1 MKWAAILLYVGVLV
15 TVGLLSAR
23 KTKSVSDF
31 FLGGRSIGPWISAFA
46 YGTTYFSA
54 VIFIG
59 YAGKIGWGFGLSDL
73 WIVAGNV
80 FLGTYLAWKVLARPT
95 REMTARLGVLTMPA
109 FLEARY
115 QSRGLKILGA
125 LVIFIF
131 LVPYSASVY
140 MGLSYLLEGIFG
152 VPYRGALAL
161 IAGLTALY
169 LVLGGYF
176 AVTLNDFIQ
185 GLIMLVGS
193 ALLISHVLA
202 HPYVG
207 GLAQGISRLASYDPG
222 LVKVVGPPGALPLF
236 SLVILTSLGTWGL
249 PQMVQKFYSI
259 KDERAI
265 RPATVVSSVFALVIT
280 FAAYFTGALGRLFLN
295 NHIPVWNG
303 RPNPDLVMPHVVAQ
317 ALPEVLSVI
326 VLLLVLAASMS
337 TLASLVLVSS
347 SAISLDLV
355 KGALFPRIGQKAQVL
370 LLRTFCLLFTL
381 LSVVIAL
388 TPTFIVTLM
397 SISWGTVAGV
407 FLAPY
412 LYGLYYKGTTRAGA
426 WAGALTGLGLSL
438 GLAWYYHMDDKLIP
452 TIGSVAMIVPLV
464 VVPLISWVTNKLR
477 EEHLSW
483 VFGDR
488 GGFRKDGTALDD
500 VG

>member
-1 MKWAAILLYVGVLV
+1 MKWAAVLLYVGVLV

-31 FLGGRSIGPWISAFA
+31 FLGGRSIGPWVSAFA

-80 FLGTYLAWKVLARPT
+80 LVGTYLGWKILARPT
-95 REMTARLGVLTMPA
+95 REMTARLGVMTMPA
-109 FLEARY
+109 FLEVRY

-125 LVIFIF
+125 LVIFLF

-140 MGLSYLLEGIFG
+140 MGLSYLLEKVFG
-152 VPYRGALAL
+152 LPYLGGLGL

-185 GLIMLVGS
+185 GSIMLVGS
-193 ALLISHVLA
+193 VLLVAYVLA

-207 GLAQGISRLASYDPG
+207 GLTQGVAKLASYDPG
-222 LVKVVGPPGALPLF
+222 LTKVIGPPGAIPLF
-236 SLVILTSLGTWGL
+236 SLVVLTSLGTWGL
-249 PQMVQKFYSI
+249 PQMVQKYYSI
-259 KDERAI
+259 KDEKAI
-265 RPATVVSSVFALVIT
+265 RPAMVISSFFALVIT

-295 NHIPVWNG
+295 NHMPVWNG
-303 RPNPDLVMPHVVAQ
+303 HPNPDLVIPQVVVQ
-317 ALPEVLSVI
+317 ALPESISVL
-326 VLLLVLAASMS
+326 VLLLVLGASMS

-355 KGALFPRIGQKAQVL
+355 KGAFFPQINQRVQVL
-370 LLRTFCLLFTL
+370 LLRILCLLFTL
-381 LSVVIAL
+381 MSVVIAL

-412 LYGLYYKGTTRAGA
+412 LYGLYWKGATRAGA

-452 TIGSVAMIVPLV
+452 TIGSVAMLVPLAV
-464 VVPLISWVTNKLR
+464 MPLVSWVTSKLK
-477 EEHLSW
+477 EEHLRW

-488 GGFRKDGTALDD
+488 VRLARQGTAVDD